1 MAIDQI
7 TTGVIKDNAV
17 ATAKVAD
24 NAVTGAKIAD
34 DTTLPGSFVK
44 LPSITTTQRN
54 ALTAAVGMMIYNSTT
69 GLAET

>member
-69 GLAET
+69 G